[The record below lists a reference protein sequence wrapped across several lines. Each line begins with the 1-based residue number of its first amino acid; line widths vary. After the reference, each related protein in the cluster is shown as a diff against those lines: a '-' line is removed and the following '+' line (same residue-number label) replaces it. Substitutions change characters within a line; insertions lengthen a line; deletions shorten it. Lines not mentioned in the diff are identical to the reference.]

1 MNYEANI
8 IKNCFKNKNCF
19 LHCFERVKNSEI
31 FTDNRTKLYWECFVS
46 IYTEKEDI
54 CYSTVEDVLSFSNND
69 ELIEDFRELV
79 TTDYDDEDQW
89 KYHLYFL
96 EEQFKKKTLLRIS
109 KSINSN
115 LGAYSADEVI
125 HQINNQLRNLS
136 SDDTPSLTFQS
147 AFRNTLGVLQD
158 LQEGNVRPMLETGN
172 CLFDNVVGISKS
184 KLIVVASQKK
194 IGKSRWMVDLMDR
207 TIEYNENVAI
217 LWFSLEMLSDE
228 MIRCFISRRF
238 KVTDNALLGK
248 GGGIDP
254 GTLSQIEGS
263 INFFNNY
270 PIEFVD
276 KPVDIYNIVA
286 KFEQF
291 KEVNENKHCVCV
303 IDNLGLITPHT
314 EGLAFDDDVSR
325 LLKACRDK
333 TEGTIFVVH
342 HLTKES
348 EGYYNKENG
357 YQPKLSHIRGSS
369 RIVDFA
375 NQVLLLHRPDNYN
388 DLMDEAKKNGTYDEL
403 KQMFMVDVAAN
414 RSGPTEIIVMNH
426 DIKYCYFEE
435 RQ

>member
-31 FTDNRTKLYWECFVS
+31 FTDNRTKLYWECFVN

-96 EEQFKKKTLLRIS
+96 EEQFKKKALLRIS

-263 INFFNNY
+263 IAFFNNY

-291 KEVNENKHCVCV
+291 KEVNENKHCICV

-348 EGYYNKENG
+348 EGYFNKENG

>member
-31 FTDNRTKLYWECFVS
+31 FTDNRTKLYWECFVN

-248 GGGIDP
+248 AG
-254 GTLSQIEGS
+254 
-263 INFFNNY
+263 
-270 PIEFVD
+270 
-276 KPVDIYNIVA
+276 
-286 KFEQF
+286 
-291 KEVNENKHCVCV
+291 
-303 IDNLGLITPHT
+303 
-314 EGLAFDDDVSR
+314 
-325 LLKACRDK
+325 
-333 TEGTIFVVH
+333 
-342 HLTKES
+342 
-348 EGYYNKENG
+348 
-357 YQPKLSHIRGSS
+357 
-369 RIVDFA
+369 
-375 NQVLLLHRPDNYN
+375 
-388 DLMDEAKKNGTYDEL
+388 
-403 KQMFMVDVAAN
+403 
-414 RSGPTEIIVMNH
+414 
-426 DIKYCYFEE
+426 
-435 RQ
+435 

>member
-263 INFFNNY
+263 IAFFNNY

-291 KEVNENKHCVCV
+291 KEVNENKHCICV